1 MPTFINIRHLDV
13 EGLHGNQR
21 LTVDFQPGLNIFH
34 GKNGHGKTTMLHIV
48 ANLLERDIERFCH
61 IVFRR
66 LVAEMDN
73 GAKLELRQTPSS
85 DGARVEVLVDGAAS
99 GFVRRGEIT
108 PLPLNA
114 LLRERL
120 GGRPV
125 YLPAFRSVLE
135 AITRTTFTQG
145 HVSSDFE
152 KSETARI
159 IELVTQEFRSDPE
172 QRKIPYMMLRSRGE
186 SLAQKTILCRR
197 WFGPFVPLVRYPS
210 LWEVADE
217 VAHEVQDAY
226 LELSATDQKALSSVF
241 VNVLGAV
248 LGSDSDEDRESVPQL
263 LSRVKHHLEAL
274 DPGNNEVAEIYS
286 QLGSTLKMHGAD
298 STPEAKVSRILH
310 VYEKALADRAE
321 TQKKAFERIRIFQ
334 ESVNRFLEE
343 EGRRLVLDVR
353 ASYKGRG
360 LRSGSNLIELPGK
373 RRANF
378 NALSSG
384 ERHVVTLLFSA
395 THMSSADGVV
405 LIDEPELSLHVEWQR
420 IILTELEK
428 QASGRQI
435 IACTHAPEVSA
446 DHLEV
451 YFPLATVAW
460 TPDASQLSDDIEDDD
475 GAEGA

>member
-1 MPTFINIRHLDV
+1 MPAFINIKHLDV

-21 LTVDFQPGLNIFH
+21 LTVAFQPGLNIFH

-48 ANLLERDIERFCH
+48 ANLLERDVERFCH
-61 IVFRR
+61 ISFKRIA
-66 LVAEMDN
+66 AEMDN
-73 GAKLELRQTPSS
+73 GATLELRQLPSS
-85 DGARVEVLVDGAAS
+85 EGLRVEVFVDGAAS
-99 GFVRRGEIT
+99 GVVRRGEIT

-135 AITRTTFTQG
+135 AITRSNLA
-145 HVSSDFE
+145 HAHISSEVE
-152 KSETARI
+152 KVEIARI
-159 IELVTQEFRSDPE
+159 TEFVTQELRSDPE
-172 QRKIPYMMLRSRGE
+172 QRKLSYTWMRGRVE
-186 SLAQKTILCRR
+186 ALAQKTTLCRR

-217 VAHEVQDAY
+217 VIREIQDAY
-226 LELSATDQKALSSVF
+226 LELSETDQKALSSVF

-248 LGSDSDEDRESVPQL
+248 LGSESDEDREGVPQL
-263 LSRVKHHLEAL
+263 LSSVKHHLEAL
-274 DPGNNEVAEIYS
+274 DPGNNDVAEIYA
-286 QLGSTLKMHGAD
+286 QLGSTLEMHGKS
-298 STPEAKVSRILH
+298 STPEAKVSRILR

-321 TQKKAFERIRIFQ
+321 TQEKAFARIRTFQ

-343 EGRRLVLDVR
+343 EGRHLVLDMR
-353 ASYKGRG
+353 AYYKGRAP
-360 LRSGSNLIELPGK
+360 RAAMNLIELPGG

-395 THMSSADGVV
+395 THMSSADGIV

-435 IACTHAPEVSA
+435 VACTHAPEVSA
-446 DHLEV
+446 DHREV
-451 YFPLATVAW
+451 YFPLATVEW
-460 TPDASQLSDDIEDDD
+460 KQDTSQLQEDAEDDD
-475 GAEGA
+475 GSESV

>member
-1 MPTFINIRHLDV
+1 MAAFINIKCLDV

-21 LTVDFQPGLNIFH
+21 LTVNFRPGLNIFH

-61 IVFRR
+61 IAFARI
-66 LVAEMDN
+66 VAEMDN
-73 GAKLELRQTPSS
+73 GATLELRQVSS
-85 DGARVEVLVDGAAS
+85 GDGLRVDVFVDGSAS
-99 GFVRRGEIT
+99 GSVRKGELT
-108 PLPLNA
+108 PLALNA
-114 LLRERL
+114 LLRDRL

-135 AITRTTFTQG
+135 AITRNNYAPA
-145 HVSSDFE
+145 HLASDPE
-152 KSETARI
+152 KVEIARI
-159 IELVTQEFRSDPE
+159 IELVTQEMKADPE
-172 QRKIPYMMLRSRGE
+172 QRKLPYYFMSMRARTE
-186 SLAQKTILCRR
+186 ALAQKTTLCRR

-217 VAHEVQDAY
+217 VVSEIQEAY
-226 LELSATDQKALSSVF
+226 FELSATDQRALSSVF

-248 LGSDSDEDRESVPQL
+248 LGSETEEDREGVPL
-263 LSRVKHHLEAL
+263 LLASVKHHLDAL
-274 DPGNNEVAEIYS
+274 DPGNNDVAEIYA
-286 QLGSTLKMHGAD
+286 QLGSTLEMHGRS
-298 STPEAKVSRILH
+298 STPEAKVSRILR
-310 VYEKALADRAE
+310 VYEKALANRAE
-321 TQKKAFERIRIFQ
+321 TQQKAFARVRTFQ

-343 EGRRLVLDVR
+343 EGRRLVLDMRSHSKAR
-353 ASYKGRG
+353 APRPVA
-360 LRSGSNLIELPGK
+360 NLIELPGG
-373 RRANF
+373 RRTNF

-428 QASGRQI
+428 QAAGRQI
-435 IACTHAPEVSA
+435 VACTHAPEVSA
-446 DHLEV
+446 DHREV

-460 TPDASQLSDDIEDDD
+460 RPDTTQLPEVNEDEDS
-475 GAEGA
+475 